1 MADNV
6 AKVSRMDQRRNV
18 RSTAGS
24 GLNLPCHVNA
34 ADESMLRASWPE
46 KLLQQ
51 YRHSPEEPV
60 NVEKF
65 RSLG

>member
-18 RSTAGS
+18 RSAAGS
-24 GLNLPCHVNA
+24 GLNLPSRVNA
-34 ADESMLRASWPE
+34 ADESMLRASCPE
-46 KLLQQ
+46 KLFQQ
-51 YRHSPEEPV
+51 YRHFPEEPV